1 MSWTRGTWNGLK
13 LKMWQL
19 INILGLIAAVVLV
32 FIIPNLGGAVL
43 IACAVSVGARIIVA
57 ERKRTRGN
65 RTDV

>member
-19 INILGLIAAVVLV
+19 INILGLIAAVVLI
-32 FIIPNLGGAVL
+32 FTIPNLGGAVL

-57 ERKRTRGN
+57 ERNRKRGN
-65 RTDV
+65 GTDV